1 MSMEIRQ
8 ALCIFCADCETVCPT
23 RSISQSGG
31 KIQINPDSCTECAGH
46 HDEPQCVAVC
56 PTEGCI
62 VPAP

>member
-31 KIQINPDSCTECAGH
+31 KIQINPDSCTECMGT
-46 HDEPQCVAVC
+46 HDAPQCVEVC

>member
-23 RSISQSGG
+23 HAIRQSGG

-56 PTEGCI
+56 PSEGCI